1 MVNFLLYII
10 THGGEKVV
18 REDLRNIAIIAHV
31 DHGKTTLV
39 DQLLKQGGIYRENQ
53 TTEERV
59 MDSNDLERERGIT
72 ILAKNTAVN
81 YNGVK
86 INIID
91 TPGHADFGGEVERIL
106 KMVNGVI
113 LLVDAAEG
121 PMPQTRFVLQRALE
135 LNHKVIV
142 VINKIDKPDAR
153 ISEVIDEVLEL
164 LIDLGAS
171 DEQLDSPMLFCSGR
185 AGTASDDM
193 DVKGVDL
200 KPLFNKIL
208 EYIPAPE
215 GDEQGDLQL
224 LVSSI
229 DYNDFVGRIGIGRVE
244 RGVIKQGQEVMISNF
259 HSKAAPKRAKIISLY
274 QIDGLNRVE
283 VESASI
289 GDIVCFSGAEN
300 ITIGDTITSTTCIE
314 PLEFVKVSEPTMEM
328 TFSVNDSPLAGQEGK
343 FVTSRQ
349 IRERLYRELLK
360 DVSLRVS
367 DGDTTDS
374 FKVAGR
380 GEMHLSILIETMRRE
395 GFELMCSNPRVLYK
409 EINGVKCEPME
420 RVTLDVPTDYVGSVI
435 EKLGRRKGDLIEMVP
450 IGNRMRVEYSIPSR
464 CLFGY
469 RSEFL
474 TDTRGEGLINTLF
487 DGYQPYKGEVTMR
500 FTGCLIASEN
510 GETTRYGLYNTQ
522 ERGQLF
528 VGPQT
533 KVYEGMIIGE
543 NPKNDDIAVNPCKE
557 KHLTAIRSTG
567 ADEKL
572 LLTPPKIFSLEEA
585 IEYINEDELIE
596 VTPKSIR
603 LRKKIL
609 NTELRMKAQMRARRG
624 IIDVK

>member
-1 MVNFLLYII
+1 MIRN
-10 THGGEKVV
+10 
-18 REDLRNIAIIAHV
+18 DLRNIAIIAHV

-39 DQLLKQGGIYRENQ
+39 DEMLKQGGIYRENQ
-53 TTEERV
+53 ETVTRV
-59 MDSNDLERERGIT
+59 MDSGDLEKERGIT
-72 ILAKNTAVN
+72 ILAKNTAVH
-81 YNGVK
+81 YKDTK

-135 LNHKVIV
+135 LNHRVII

-153 ISEVIDEVLEL
+153 LGEVEDEVLEL
-164 LIDLGAS
+164 LFDLDAS
-171 DEQLDSPMLFCSGR
+171 DEQLDSPILYCSGR
-185 AGTASDDM
+185 AGTATKDP
-193 DVKGVDL
+193 DVPGTDL
-200 KPLFNKIL
+200 LPLFDKIMD
-208 EYIPAPE
+208 YIPAPE
-215 GDEQGDLQL
+215 GDENGELQL

-229 DYNDFVGRIGIGRVE
+229 DYNEYVGRIGIGRIE
-244 RGVIKQGQEVMISNF
+244 RGAIRTNQEAYICNY
-259 HSKAAPKRAKIISLY
+259 HTGGAPKRTKIVALF
-274 QIDGLNRVE
+274 QIDGLVRVP
-283 VESASI
+283 VENAKV

-300 ITIGDTITSTTCIE
+300 ITIGDTITSLATPE
-314 PLEFVKVSEPTMEM
+314 PLEFVKVSEPTLEM
-328 TFSVNDSPLAGQEGK
+328 TFAVNDSPFAGKEGK

-349 IRERLYRELLK
+349 LRDRLYKELLK
-360 DVSLRVS
+360 DVSLRVE
-367 DGDTTDS
+367 DGDTTDE

-395 GFELMCSNPRVLYK
+395 GYEMTCSNPRVLFK
-409 EINGVKCEPME
+409 EIDGVKCEPME
-420 RVTLDVPTDYVGSVI
+420 RVTLDVPSEYVGAVV
-435 EKLGRRKGDLIEMVP
+435 EKLGQRKGDLLEMNPV
-450 IGNRMRVEYSIPSR
+450 GSRMRIEYSIPSR

-474 TDTRGEGLINTLF
+474 TATHGEGIMNSLF
-487 DGYQPYKGEVTMR
+487 DGYQPYRGEVIMR
-500 FTGCLIASEN
+500 FTGSLVASET

-522 ERGQLF
+522 ERGNLF

-533 KVYEGMIIGE
+533 PVYEGMIVGE
-543 NPKNDDIAVNPCKE
+543 NPKNDDIAVNPCK
-557 KHLTAIRSTG
+557 KKQLTAIRSAG

-572 LLTPPKIFSLEEA
+572 LLTPPVIFTLEEA
-585 IEYINEDELIE
+585 IEFITDDELIE

-609 NTELRMKAQMRARRG
+609 NNEERMKAVMKKRREMA
-624 IIDVK
+624 KN